1 MSAVLMPETMIEGA
15 RVYRHADDVICRQ
28 VGHESILVPIRNNVG
43 SLDYI
48 YTLSPVAARIWA
60 LLDGTNSIDDVIAT
74 LCDEYD
80 VTRDEAAADVAE
92 LVSDLTNVSLVLQM
106 S

>member
-1 MSAVLMPETMIEGA
+1 MSETMIDGA

-28 VGHESILVPIRNNVG
+28 VGTESILVPIKNNVG

-48 YTLSPVAARIWA
+48 YTLSAVAARIWE
-60 LLDGTNSIDDVIAT
+60 LLDGTRPIDDVVSA
-74 LCDEYD
+74 LCEEYE
-80 VTRDEAAADVAE
+80 VSREQAAADVAE
-92 LVSDLTNVSLVLQM
+92 LVSDLENVSLVLQK

>member
-1 MSAVLMPETMIEGA
+1 MPETMIEGT

-60 LLDGTNSIDDVIAT
+60 LLDGTNSIDDVIAV

-80 VTRDEAAADVAE
+80 VTRDQAAGDVAE
-92 LVSDLTNVSLVLQM
+92 LVSDLANVSLVLQM

>member
-1 MSAVLMPETMIEGA
+1 MAETTIDGA
-15 RVYRHADDVICRQ
+15 RVYRHADDVICRG
-28 VGHESILVPIRNNVG
+28 VGEESILVPIRNNVG

-60 LLDGTNSIDDVIAT
+60 LLDGARSVDEVAAAI
-74 LCDEYD
+74 CDEYD
-80 VTRDEAAADVAE
+80 VTPEQAAADVDE
-92 LVSDLTNVSLVLQM
+92 LVSDLENVSLLLQK